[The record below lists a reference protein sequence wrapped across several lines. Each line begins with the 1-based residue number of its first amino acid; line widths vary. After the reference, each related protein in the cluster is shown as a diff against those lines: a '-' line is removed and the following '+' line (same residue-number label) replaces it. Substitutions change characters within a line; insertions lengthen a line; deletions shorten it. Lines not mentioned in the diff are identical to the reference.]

1 MNHIS
6 IALDGPSGAGKST
19 LARLLAERLG
29 FLYVD
34 TGAIYRAVGLY
45 TYQKGQDP
53 QDETAVA
60 ALLPEIGLTLCHEDG
75 IQRMFLGGEDVS
87 KAIRMPEMSYYASRV
102 SAHPA
107 VRAFLLEMQK
117 ALAAKENVVMDGR
130 DIGTVVLPDASLKIY
145 ITATPEKRAERR
157 YRELAEKGVGDS
169 YEQVLEAIISRDT
182 LDKNRAVS
190 PLRPADDAV
199 ILDTTDLD
207 LSQSL
212 EALVK
217 LAQERLGLGGNPV

>member
-45 TYQKGQDP
+45 TYRRGQDP
-53 QDETAVA
+53 QDESAVA
-60 ALLPEIGLTLCHEDG
+60 ALLPELDLTLCHEDG
-75 IQRMFLGGEDVS
+75 IQRMILGGEDVS

-102 SAHPA
+102 SVHPA

-117 ALAAKENVVMDGR
+117 SLAARENVVMDGR
-130 DIGTVVLPDASLKIY
+130 DIGTVVLPDASLKVY
-145 ITATPEKRAERR
+145 ITAAPEKRAERR
-157 YRELAEKGVGDS
+157 YKELAAKGVGDS
-169 YEQVLEAIISRDT
+169 FDQVLADIIARDT

-190 PLRPADDAV
+190 PLRAADDAV
-199 ILDTTDLD
+199 ILDTTELD
-207 LSQSL
+207 LNQSL

-217 LAQERLGLGGNPV
+217 LAQERLGSGGDRV